1 MSRSAVFDSMLN
13 QDMKEAQV
21 GEVDIL
27 DVDPDTLKKMLEF
40 IYTGQVLL
48 GFLFSKLFTCMCVY
62 ACIQNNVNRLKTET
76 TLQSFSTLQ
85 TNMNSARW

>member
-1 MSRSAVFDSMLN
+1 MSRSAVFDCMLN

-27 DVDPDTLKKMLEF
+27 DVDPATLKKMLEF
-40 IYTGQVLL
+40 IYTGQVGLRL
-48 GFLFSKLFTCMCVY
+48 LFSKLFTCMCVY
-62 ACIQNNVNRLKTET
+62 ACIRNNVNRLKMET

-85 TNMNSARW
+85 TNMNLASW

>member
-1 MSRSAVFDSMLN
+1 MLN

-27 DVDPDTLKKMLEF
+27 DVDPATLKKMLEF
-40 IYTGQVLL
+40 IYTGHGQVGLRL
-48 GFLFSKLFTCMCVY
+48 LFSKLFTCMCVY
-62 ACIQNNVNRLKTET
+62 VCIRNNVNRLKMET

-85 TNMNSARW
+85 TNMNSAR